1 MFRYQEGN
9 AEMKKILNFRVVVTG
24 LLTALLLT
32 AASLGAYFFYCSEL
46 RLMEDS
52 PQAVEDAGAPP
63 DQILENP
70 DQQTLEYLLGFHYV
84 LYKEAYAN
92 RLVQQGEESFISYQD
107 LFFEE
112 KSEPKGIARDSL
124 EIYNDMVN
132 NRRLSVN
139 AYLLALE
146 QSAFSEFNRQ
156 YDYWLQDLEAKDA
169 KIITNVRSEDPGEI
183 DLNSYAF
190 LYQISYDQYGFPGI
204 TDFMTASD
212 EEKLRKDINTV
223 LHEDPVILFGGTQT
237 EEYSEYDIEAAVEEA
252 TRMKN
257 PSNCVITV
265 GITKEKWKE
274 AFAPEI
280 SDRDYYITVYRY
292 FDGPEVNL
300 FYWAMLLAACCAGAL
315 YLNPRS
321 EEKRFVRNFPRVW
334 PELLA
339 VLVFFLVFA
348 IEYEYN
354 DMANSYWNDGAL
366 EPLVRALAQVFCFYL
381 AAWYAGGCL
390 GEVRILGLRGYLE
403 QRSFIVKNWNRLQNI
418 WKGVVRSYQEI
429 DLGKDLRRKLL
440 GLLIVNGL
448 VILFFCCMWFA
459 GIVGVVIYSAALY
472 FLLLKYLNRVQK
484 EFRTLQDMTREMAAG
499 NLKYVP
505 EDSDLKLFEPLRKDL
520 VSIRDGFDKAVQEEV
535 KSQRM
540 KTELITNVSHDL
552 KTPLTAIITYIN
564 LLKEKNLTEEQREKY
579 LETLE
584 KKSLRLKTLIEDLF
598 EVSKANSGNVQLNLQ
613 SCDLVNLLKQV
624 SLEMQDKLEEKHLIT
639 RMLLPEEKVVL
650 QLDSEKTY
658 RIYENLFANVA
669 KYAMEKTRVYVGM
682 LQDEQTVSVIIKNI
696 TESELSIEPEE
707 LTERF
712 VRGDAS
718 RGSVEGSGLGLA
730 IVRSFTEL
738 QGGKL
743 EISIDGDL
751 FKVTTTWKR

>member
-1 MFRYQEGN
+1 MRR
-9 AEMKKILNFRVVVTG
+9 ILNFRVAVVGFVTA
-24 LLTALLLT
+24 LFLTAL
-32 AASLGAYFFYCSEL
+32 SLSAYFFYCSEL
-46 RLMEDS
+46 HLRENSPAMEETDT
-52 PQAVEDAGAPP
+52 AR
-63 DQILENP
+63 DQILTNP

-92 RLVQQGEESFISYQD
+92 RLVQQGEESYISYQD

-112 KSEPKGIARDSL
+112 KSEPKGQGYIGDKL
-124 EIYNDMVN
+124 DQYNAQVN
-132 NRRLSVN
+132 NRRFSVN
-139 AYLLALE
+139 AYLLSLE
-146 QSAFSEFNRQ
+146 QNAFPEFNRK
-156 YDYWLQDLEAKDA
+156 YDYWVQDLTAKDA
-169 KIITNVRSEDPGEI
+169 KIITNVKSEDPETV

-204 TDFMTASD
+204 SDFMTASN
-212 EEKLRKDINTV
+212 EEQLRKDINTV

-237 EEYSEYDIEAAVEEA
+237 DEDSEYDIEAAVEEA

-265 GITKEKWKE
+265 GITREKWEE

-280 SDRDYYITVYRY
+280 RDYDYYTVYRY
-292 FDGPEVNL
+292 FNGPEVNL
-300 FYWAMLLAACCAGAL
+300 FYLAMLLAACCVGAL

-321 EEKRFVRNFPRVW
+321 EEKHFVRNIPRVW
-334 PELLA
+334 PELLV
-339 VLVFFLVFA
+339 VLAFFLIFG

-366 EPLVRALAQVFCFYL
+366 EPLIRALAQVFCFYL
-381 AAWYAGGCL
+381 AAWYVGGCL

-403 QRSFIVKNWNRLQNI
+403 RRSLIVKNWNRLQNI
-418 WKGVVRSYQEI
+418 WKEVVRSYREI

-459 GIVGVVIYSAALY
+459 GIVGVVIYSVALY

-505 EDSDLKLFEPLRKDL
+505 EDSDLRLFEPLRKDL

-564 LLKEKNLTEEQREKY
+564 LLKEKNLTEEQRTKY

-624 SLEMQDKLEEKHLIT
+624 SLEMQDKLEEKHLVT
-639 RMLLPEEKVVL
+639 RMLLPEEKVIL

-751 FKVTTTWKR
+751 FKVTTTWKK